1 MHFKSLA
8 LVAGA
13 AIAAADSTVTLFL
26 PGFDA
31 QSIDAKILGS
41 SSTMTTY
48 LLNCPPGADPNNC
61 GLPDVGY
68 RVTAGGSTVL
78 YTMSYDDE
86 TISQS
91 CKLEGTTSAACWGA
105 ITSGTMTSTE
115 STSFDI
121 ATIPYGGFQAVH
133 VTATQTGDAAAS
145 TGASASAPTATM
157 TKTTTSSASGST
169 TTGTSTGTASQSG
182 STGTSTASSSAS
194 HSSNAAM
201 PMMTGNALWV
211 AGGAAAALALAAV

>member
-1 MHFKSLA
+1 MLFKSLA

-41 SSTMTTY
+41 SKTMTTY
-48 LLNCPPGADPNNC
+48 LLNCPPGADVNDC

-68 RVTAGGSTVL
+68 KVTAGGSTVL
-78 YTMSYDDE
+78 YTMSYE
-86 TISQS
+86 EESVSES
-91 CKLEGTTSAACWGA
+91 CKLDGTTSATCWGA
-105 ITSGTMTSTE
+105 IASGTVTSTE
-115 STSFDI
+115 SSSFNI

-133 VTATQTGDAAAS
+133 VTATETGEASAS
-145 TGASASAPTATM
+145 TGASASAPTATV
-157 TKTTTSSASGST
+157 TTTTTSSASTTAETATGSASQT
-169 TTGTSTGTASQSG
+169 THTGTSAATT
-182 STGTSTASSSAS
+182 SAS

-211 AGGAAAALALAAV
+211 AGGAAAALALVAV

>member
-78 YTMSYDDE
+78 YTMSYEEE

-91 CKLEGTTSAACWGA
+91 CKLEGTTSAFCWGA
-105 ITSGTMTSTE
+105 ITSGTVTSTD
-115 STSFDI
+115 STSFGI

-133 VTATQTGDAAAS
+133 VTATQTGDASAS

-157 TKTTTSSASGST
+157 TKTTASIGST
-169 TTGTSTGTASQSG
+169 TTATSTGTASQTG
-182 STGTSTASSSAS
+182 STGTSTASTSAS

-211 AGGAAAALALAAV
+211 AGGAAAALALVAV